1 MQSLIAHVQLRAS
14 QLTESEA
21 VPAEATE
28 KVEEVATLLEQAETL
43 LEEVEELRE

>member
-14 QLTESEA
+14 QLRESE
-21 VPAEATE
+21 VPAEAAE
-28 KVEEVATLLEQAETL
+28 KVEEVTTLLEQAETL